1 MEDSSITEVSK
12 WRLGRGD
19 MAYLVGIQIRAEDSV
34 GFAKE
39 FEGWT
44 KPLFMDLGATS
55 ARLSQTIYGSD
66 QAGMLLAAATFD
78 SIQTAAECEKNMNA
92 DSRVKDTMAKVG
104 AQRIGRSLLVVR
116 SERGE
121 LAGEYGSG
129 LMISSSSQPT
139 EDEVQKMA
147 DDSWAIMGDH
157 VNGIRQ
163 GQMIAAGERTGMW
176 VAGTYTDNL
185 DELMAGSAKLFADPN
200 TQQNMAR
207 FGNQLVSR
215 SIFRTLV

>member
-1 MEDSSITEVSK
+1 MT
-12 WRLGRGD
+12 
-19 MAYLVGIQIRAEDSV
+19 YLVGIQMRAADSA
-34 GFAKE
+34 GFASE
-39 FEGWT
+39 FESWT

-55 ARLSQTIYGSD
+55 ARLSQTIFGSD

-92 DSRVKDTMAKVG
+92 DPRVGETMARVG
-104 AQRIGRSLLVVR
+104 AQRVGRSLMVVR
-116 SERGE
+116 TERGE

-129 LMISSSSQPT
+129 LIISSSSQPT
-139 EDEVQKMA
+139 EDEVQKMS
-147 DDSWAIMGDH
+147 DDGWSIMGDH

-176 VAGTYTDNL
+176 VAGTYADNL
-185 DELMAGSAKLFADPN
+185 DDLMAGSAKLFADPQ
-200 TQQNMAR
+200 TQENMVR

-215 SIFRTLV
+215 KLWRTLV